1 MAKLNVAIADDNEKM
16 IDLLETLIK
25 EDNELELEVNVAPEE
40 DTVWLTQ
47 AQMVKLFQSSKA
59 NISEHIKN
67 IYDSG
72 ELYKEETVRN
82 FRTVRIEGKKE
93 VKRNLDYYN
102 LDMIISVGY
111 RVSLVRMLTLHWRK
125 RLPICCIS

>member
-1 MAKLNVAIADDNEKM
+1 MTDNNVIVFK
-16 IDLLETLIK
+16 
-25 EDNELELEVNVAPEE
+25 DNELELEVNVAPEE

-82 FRTVRIEGKKE
+82 FRTVAAG
-93 VKRNLDYYN
+93 
-102 LDMIISVGY
+102 SSSP
-111 RVSLVRMLTLHWRK
+111 SLKMLLMCSLIDDLAT
-125 RLPICCIS
+125 

>member
-1 MAKLNVAIADDNEKM
+1 MTDNNVIVFK
-16 IDLLETLIK
+16 
-25 EDNELELEVNVAPEE
+25 DNELELEVNVAPEE

-93 VKRNLDYYN
+93 VKRNL
-102 LDMIISVGY
+102 IIII
-111 RVSLVRMLTLHWRK
+111 L
-125 RLPICCIS
+125 I

>member
-1 MAKLNVAIADDNEKM
+1 MTDNNVIVFK
-16 IDLLETLIK
+16 
-25 EDNELELEVNVAPEE
+25 DNELELEVNVAPEE

-67 IYDSG
+67 IYDS

-111 RVSLVRMLTLHWRK
+111 RVSLVRMLILHWRI

>member
-1 MAKLNVAIADDNEKM
+1 MTDNNVIVFK
-16 IDLLETLIK
+16 
-25 EDNELELEVNVAPEE
+25 DNELELEVNVAPEE

-72 ELYKEETVRN
+72 ESCIRKKLFGISEQFELR
-82 FRTVRIEGKKE
+82 GKK
-93 VKRNLDYYN
+93 R
-102 LDMIISVGY
+102 
-111 RVSLVRMLTLHWRK
+111 
-125 RLPICCIS
+125 

>member
-1 MAKLNVAIADDNEKM
+1 MTDNNVIVFK
-16 IDLLETLIK
+16 
-25 EDNELELEVNVAPEE
+25 DNELELEVNVAPEE

-72 ELYKEETVRN
+72 ELYKEETVRISEQ
-82 FRTVRIEGKKE
+82 FELREKE

-111 RVSLVRMLTLHWRK
+111 RVNSKRGIRFRK
-125 RLPICCIS
+125 WATNILKQYVMDGVAVNEKNWLP